1 MTTVGFRDGTRKM
14 RKKMPKKQAPPEPKH
29 SKQFEA
35 IREQIAS
42 IDETILLA
50 DGYEEALIGFVE
62 GWIPAKGGGASPSVV
77 ALYDREKCI
86 EILVKRDGMSYDEA
100 VEFFEFNTTGA
111 YAGEKTP
118 MYATILRR
126 DSKMVK
132 KSRK

>member
-1 MTTVGFRDGTRKM
+1 MVKRNGQNKI
-14 RKKMPKKQAPPEPKH
+14 KEPKH
-29 SKQFEA
+29 SKQFEM
-35 IREQIAS
+35 IRERLAE

-62 GWIPAKGGGASPSVV
+62 GWIPKGQGASPSIV
-77 ALYDREKCI
+77 ALYDRAKCI

-111 YAGEKTP
+111 YVGEKTP

-126 DSKMVK
+126 DRKHMK
-132 KSRK
+132 KTAK